1 MAFFNYEHQWDNDPS
16 LDWERPQRLNRQLSL
31 QQLESRLELWKQKH
45 EDMCL
50 KLYRA
55 ATSI

>member
-1 MAFFNYEHQWDNDPS
+1 MAFFTDGDYDNDPD
-16 LDWERPQRLNRQLSL
+16 LDLERPQRLNRQLSL

-55 ATSI
+55 ATGI

>member
-1 MAFFNYEHQWDNDPS
+1 MAFFTDGDYDNDPE
-16 LDWERPQRLNRQLSL
+16 LDWERPKRLNKQLSL

-45 EDMCL
+45 ELLCL

-55 ATSI
+55 ATGI

>member
-1 MAFFNYEHQWDNDPS
+1 MAFFTDSDYDNDPE

-45 EDMCL
+45 ELLCL

-55 ATSI
+55 ATGI

>member
-1 MAFFNYEHQWDNDPS
+1 MAFFSDDDYDNDPE

-31 QQLESRLELWKQKH
+31 QQLESRLELWKKKH
-45 EDMCL
+45 DDLCL

-55 ATSI
+55 ATGI

>member
-1 MAFFNYEHQWDNDPS
+1 MAFFTDSDYDNDPE

-31 QQLESRLELWKQKH
+31 QQLENRLELWKQKH
-45 EDMCL
+45 ENMCL

-55 ATSI
+55 ATGI

>member
-1 MAFFNYEHQWDNDPS
+1 MAFFNYEHQCENDPS
-16 LDWERPQRLNRQLSL
+16 LDWERPDRLNRQLSL
-31 QQLESRLELWKQKH
+31 QQLESRLELWKKKH

-55 ATSI
+55 ATGI

>member
-1 MAFFNYEHQWDNDPS
+1 MVFFTDGDYDNDPE
-16 LDWERPQRLNRQLSL
+16 LDWERPQRLNRQLNL
-31 QQLESRLELWKQKH
+31 QHLEGRLELWKQKH

-55 ATSI
+55 ATGI

>member
-1 MAFFNYEHQWDNDPS
+1 MAFFIDGDYENDPE
-16 LDWERPQRLNRQLSL
+16 LDWELPQRLNRQLSL
-31 QQLESRLELWKQKH
+31 QQLESRLQLWKQKH

>member
-1 MAFFNYEHQWDNDPS
+1 MAFFIDGDYENDPE
-16 LDWERPQRLNRQLSL
+16 LDWERPQRLNRQLNL

-55 ATSI
+55 ATGI

>member
-1 MAFFNYEHQWDNDPS
+1 MAFFSDDNYDNDPE

-31 QQLESRLELWKQKH
+31 QQLEGRLELWKQKH

-55 ATSI
+55 ATGI

>member
-1 MAFFNYEHQWDNDPS
+1 MAFFTDGDYENDPE

-31 QQLESRLELWKQKH
+31 QQLEDRLELWKQKH

-55 ATSI
+55 ATGI

>member
-1 MAFFNYEHQWDNDPS
+1 MICEEYENDPE

-31 QQLESRLELWKQKH
+31 QQLEGRLELWKQKH

>member
-1 MAFFNYEHQWDNDPS
+1 MVFFADGDYDNDPE

-31 QQLESRLELWKQKH
+31 QQLEGRLELWKQKH
-45 EDMCL
+45 ELLCL

-55 ATSI
+55 ATGI

>member
-1 MAFFNYEHQWDNDPS
+1 MAFFTDDDYDNDPD

-31 QQLESRLELWKQKH
+31 QQLEGRLELWKQKH
-45 EDMCL
+45 ELLCL

-55 ATSI
+55 ATGI

>member
-1 MAFFNYEHQWDNDPS
+1 MAFFADDDYDNDPE
-16 LDWERPQRLNRQLSL
+16 LDWERPGRLNRQLNL

-45 EDMCL
+45 EDLCL

-55 ATSI
+55 ATGI

>member
-1 MAFFNYEHQWDNDPS
+1 MAFSNYEHEWENDPE

-55 ATSI
+55 ATGI

>member
-1 MAFFNYEHQWDNDPS
+1 MVFFTDGDYDNDPE

-31 QQLESRLELWKQKH
+31 LQLESRLELWKQKH

-55 ATSI
+55 ATGI

>member
-1 MAFFNYEHQWDNDPS
+1 MAFFTDDDYDNDPE
-16 LDWERPQRLNRQLSL
+16 LDWERPQRLNRQLNL
-31 QQLESRLELWKQKH
+31 QQLEGRLELWKQKH

-55 ATSI
+55 ATGI

>member
-1 MAFFNYEHQWDNDPS
+1 MAFFTDSDYDNDPE

-31 QQLESRLELWKQKH
+31 QQLEDRLELWKQKH

-55 ATSI
+55 ATGI

>member
-1 MAFFNYEHQWDNDPS
+1 MVFFTDGDYDNDPE
-16 LDWERPQRLNRQLSL
+16 LDWERPQRLNRQLNL

-55 ATSI
+55 ATGI

>member
-1 MAFFNYEHQWDNDPS
+1 MAFFTDDDYDNDPE
-16 LDWERPQRLNRQLSL
+16 LDWERPGRLNRQLSL

-45 EDMCL
+45 EDLCL

-55 ATSI
+55 ATGI

>member
-1 MAFFNYEHQWDNDPS
+1 MAFFTDDDYDNDPE

-45 EDMCL
+45 EDLCL

-55 ATSI
+55 ATGV

>member
-1 MAFFNYEHQWDNDPS
+1 MAFFTDGDYENDPE
-16 LDWERPQRLNRQLSL
+16 LDWECPQRLNRQLNL
-31 QQLESRLELWKQKH
+31 QQLEGRLELWKQKH

-55 ATSI
+55 ATGI

>member
-1 MAFFNYEHQWDNDPS
+1 MAFFTDDDYDNDPE
-16 LDWERPQRLNRQLSL
+16 LDWERPGRLNRQLNL

-45 EDMCL
+45 EDLCL

-55 ATSI
+55 ATGI

>member
-1 MAFFNYEHQWDNDPS
+1 VAFFTDSDYDNDPE

-45 EDMCL
+45 ELLCL

-55 ATSI
+55 ATGI

>member
-1 MAFFNYEHQWDNDPS
+1 MAFFTDGDYENDPE

-31 QQLESRLELWKQKH
+31 QQLERRLEQWKQKH

-55 ATSI
+55 ATGI

>member
-1 MAFFNYEHQWDNDPS
+1 MAFFIDGDYENDPE
-16 LDWERPQRLNRQLSL
+16 LDWERPQRLNRQLNL

-45 EDMCL
+45 EDLCL

-55 ATSI
+55 ATGI

>member
-1 MAFFNYEHQWDNDPS
+1 MAFFNYNHEWENDPE
-16 LDWERPQRLNRQLSL
+16 LDWDRIDRRARRLSL
-31 QQLESRLELWKQKH
+31 QQLEGRLDLWKQKH

-55 ATSI
+55 ATGI

>member
-1 MAFFNYEHQWDNDPS
+1 MVFFTDGDYDNDPE
-16 LDWERPQRLNRQLSL
+16 LDGERPQRLNRQLSL
-31 QQLESRLELWKQKH
+31 QQLEGRLELWKQKH

-55 ATSI
+55 ATGI

>member
-1 MAFFNYEHQWDNDPS
+1 MVFFADSDYDNDPE

-31 QQLESRLELWKQKH
+31 QQLEGRLELWKQKH
-45 EDMCL
+45 ELLCL

-55 ATSI
+55 ATGI